1 MQHKTTATRIRAV
14 LAGAL
19 LGTLISAA
27 MVIGCHPEIGDTMR
41 SPAIQVDEAATLS
54 VLCADGLSFAGSA
67 VVLGPDRLLTAAH
80 VVACEG
86 HGGAPLLVLV
96 DIGATSTTAIVE
108 LTSSGSDL
116 ARLVTADRMEYH
128 ALLIGPRPEV
138 GDLLCVAAGAP
149 AGRTRRCGPV
159 EGFEPEPG
167 DIVHAVVTEPGNSGA
182 GVYDARGRLV
192 GILSHYRMCVNGQL
206 CGGKATS
213 LAGRAWVLAW

>member
-1 MQHKTTATRIRAV
+1 MNKNATTRIRAV
-14 LAGAL
+14 VMGAL

-27 MVIGCHPEIGDTMR
+27 MVLGCRPETGDTMR

-54 VLCADGLSFAGSA
+54 VLCADGRSFAGSA

-96 DIGATSTTAIVE
+96 SLGGVSTVGTVE
-108 LTSSGSDL
+108 IMSPGSDL
-116 ARLVTADRMEYH
+116 ARLVTVDRLAYH
-128 ALLIGPRPEV
+128 ALLIGPRPAIGEIV
-138 GDLLCVAAGAP
+138 CVAAGAP
-149 AGRTRRCGPV
+149 QGRTRRCGPV
-159 EGFEPEPG
+159 ERFEEEPG

-182 GVYDARGRLV
+182 GVYDSAGRLV
-192 GILSHYRMCVNGQL
+192 AILSHYRECINGQL

-213 LAGRAWVLAW
+213 LAGRAWILAW